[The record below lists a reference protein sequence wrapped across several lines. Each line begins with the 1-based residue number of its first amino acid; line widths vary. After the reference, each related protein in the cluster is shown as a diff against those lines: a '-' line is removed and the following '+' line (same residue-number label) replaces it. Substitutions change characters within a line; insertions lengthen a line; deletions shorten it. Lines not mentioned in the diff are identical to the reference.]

1 MMQAEAAKSTT
12 STHNGWKPKHVLWK
26 RMLIRYELYLMLVL
40 PVFWYVLFKYVPMY
54 GITIAF
60 KDFSATRGILGSS
73 WAGLKHFERFFSSAY
88 FGELLWNT
96 VSLSMYQLL
105 AGFPIPILL
114 ALLLNEIRLRGLQ
127 KLLQNITYI
136 PHFLSIIVLVGML
149 NIFLDPD
156 TGKVNQI
163 LMMLGLDAIDFMKKA
178 EWFQT
183 IFVTS
188 GIWQHMGWGSIIYLA
203 ALSGIDPTLYEAA
216 KIDGATRLQRV
227 RHVSIPGIMPTVIIL
242 FILQIGQLMDV
253 GFEKALLMQNP
264 LNASSS
270 DILPTFV
277 YKNGI
282 QGGQF
287 SYTAAAGLFNSVIDF
302 TLLVLVNWYARKK
315 TDSSLW

>member
-12 STHNGWKPKHVLWK
+12 STNSEWKPKHVLRK
-26 RMLIRYELYLMLVL
+26 RILVRYELYLMLFI
-40 PVFWYVLFKYVPMY
+40 PIIWYILFKYVPMY

-60 KDFSATRGILGSS
+60 KDFSATKGILGSP
-73 WAGLKHFERFFSSAY
+73 WAGLAHFERFFSSVY
-88 FGELLWNT
+88 FWELLWNT
-96 VSLSMYQLL
+96 ISLSLFQLL
-105 AGFPIPILL
+105 VGFPIPILL
-114 ALLLNEIRLRGLQ
+114 ALLLNEIRLRWLQ
-127 KLLQNITYI
+127 KLLQNVSYI

-149 NIFLDPD
+149 NIFLDPE
-156 TGKVNQI
+156 TGKINQI
-163 LMMLGLDAIDFMKKA
+163 LMMLGMDPVHFMQKA

-183 IFVTS
+183 IFVSS

-216 KIDGATRLQRV
+216 KIDGATRLQRIK
-227 RHVSIPGIMPTVIIL
+227 HVSIPGILPTIIIL

-264 LNASSS
+264 INASKS

-282 QGGQF
+282 MGGQF
-287 SYTAAAGLFNSVIDF
+287 SYTAAAGLFNAVIDF
-302 TLLVLVNWYARKK
+302 TLLVLVNWFAKKK

>member
-1 MMQAEAAKSTT
+1 MQAEAAKTTT
-12 STHNGWKPKHVLWK
+12 SSDAGWKPKHVIWK
-26 RMLIRYELYLMLVL
+26 RMRVRYELYLMLAIPL
-40 PVFWYVLFKYVPMY
+40 LWYVLFKYVPMY

-60 KDFSATRGILGSS
+60 KDFSATKGILGSP

-88 FGELLWNT
+88 FWELLWNT
-96 VSLSMYQLL
+96 LSLSLFQLL
-105 AGFPIPILL
+105 VSFPVPILL
-114 ALLLNEIRLRGLQ
+114 ALLVNEIRHRWLQ
-127 KLLQNITYI
+127 KLLQNTTYI
-136 PHFLSIIVLVGML
+136 PHFLSLVVLVGMM
-149 NIFLDPD
+149 NIFLHPV

-163 LMMLGLDAIDFMKKA
+163 IAMLGMDPIDFMKKA

-183 IFVTS
+183 VFVMS
-188 GIWQHMGWGSIIYLA
+188 GVWQHMGWGSIIYLA

-227 RHVSIPGIMPTVIIL
+227 MHVSIPGIMPTVIIL

-264 LNASSS
+264 VNASKS

-287 SYTAAAGLFNSVIDF
+287 SYTAAAGLFNAVIDF

>member
-1 MMQAEAAKSTT
+1 MQAEAAKTT
-12 STHNGWKPKHVLWK
+12 ASRGIYRTPKHILWK
-26 RMLIRYELYLMLVL
+26 RMVVRYQLYLMLLV
-40 PVFWYVLFKYVPMY
+40 PIVWYILFKYVPMY

-60 KDFSATRGILGSS
+60 KNFSATKGILGSP
-73 WAGLKHFERFFSSAY
+73 WVGWEHFERFFSSVY

-96 VSLSMYQLL
+96 LSLSLLQLL
-105 AGFPIPILL
+105 IGFPVPILL
-114 ALLLNEIRLRGLQ
+114 ALLVNEIRAKWLQ
-127 KLLQNITYI
+127 KLLQNASYI

-149 NIFLDPD
+149 HIFLDPD

-163 LMMLGLDAIDFMKKA
+163 MTALGMESINFMHKA
-178 EWFQT
+178 DWFQT

-227 RHVSIPGIMPTVIIL
+227 MHVSIPGIMSTVIIL

-264 LNASSS
+264 LNASRS

-287 SYTAAAGLFNSVIDF
+287 SYTAAAGLFNAVIDF
-302 TLLVLVNWYARKK
+302 TLLVTVNWFARKK
-315 TDSSLW
+315 TGSSLW

>member
-1 MMQAEAAKSTT
+1 MQADAAKSTT
-12 STHNGWKPKHVLWK
+12 STDARWKPKHVLWK
-26 RMLIRYELYLMLVL
+26 RVLVRYELYLMLFI
-40 PVFWYVLFKYVPMY
+40 PVVWYVLFKYVPMY

-60 KDFSATRGILGSS
+60 KDFSATKGIMGSP
-73 WAGLKHFERFFSSAY
+73 WAGWVHFERFFSSAY
-88 FGELLWNT
+88 FWDLLWNT
-96 VSLSMYQLL
+96 ISLSLFQLL
-105 AGFPIPILL
+105 VGFPIPILL
-114 ALLLNEIRLRGLQ
+114 ALLLNEIRLRWLQ
-127 KLLQNITYI
+127 KLLQNVTYI

-149 NIFLDPD
+149 NIFLDPE

-163 LMMLGLDAIDFMKKA
+163 LMMLGLDSIDFMKKA
-178 EWFQT
+178 EWFQS

-227 RHVSIPGIMPTVIIL
+227 RHVSIPGILPTVIIL

-264 LNASSS
+264 INASVS

-287 SYTAAAGLFNSVIDF
+287 SYTAAAGLFNAMIDF
-302 TLLVLVNWYARKK
+302 SLLVLVNWYARKK

>member
-1 MMQAEAAKSTT
+1 MQAEAAKSTT
-12 STHNGWKPKHVLWK
+12 STDAGWKPKHVLWK
-26 RMLIRYELYLMLVL
+26 RILVRYELYLMLTI
-40 PVFWYVLFKYVPMY
+40 PVIWYILFKYVPMY

-60 KDFSATRGILGSS
+60 KDFSATKGILGSS
-73 WAGLKHFERFFSSAY
+73 WVGMKHFERFFSSVY
-88 FGELLWNT
+88 FWDLLWNT
-96 VSLSMYQLL
+96 FSLSLFQLVI
-105 AGFPIPILL
+105 GFPVPIFL
-114 ALLLNEIRLRGLQ
+114 ALLVNEIRSRWLQ
-127 KLLQNITYI
+127 KLLQNTTYI

-149 NIFLDPD
+149 NIFLDPN
-156 TGKVNQI
+156 TGKLNQI
-163 LMMLGLDAIDFMKKA
+163 ITALGLDTIDFMKKA
-178 EWFQT
+178 DWFQS

-216 KIDGATRLQRV
+216 KMDGATRLQRV
-227 RHVSIPGIMPTVIIL
+227 LHVSIPGILPTIIIL

-264 LNASSS
+264 LNASKS

-287 SYTAAAGLFNSVIDF
+287 SYTAAAGLFNAVIDF

>member
-1 MMQAEAAKSTT
+1 MQAEAPKTT
-12 STHNGWKPKHVLWK
+12 TLADGGWKPKHVLGK
-26 RMLIRYELYLMLVL
+26 RVLVRYQLYLMLL
-40 PVFWYVLFKYVPMY
+40 IPVAWYILFKYVPMY

-60 KDFSATRGILGSS
+60 KDFSATKGILGSP

-88 FGELLWNT
+88 FWDLLWNT
-96 VSLSMYQLL
+96 ISLSLYQLL
-105 AGFPIPILL
+105 LGFPIPILL
-114 ALLLNEIRLRGLQ
+114 AMLLNEIRLGWMK
-127 KLLQNITYI
+127 KLLQNVSYI
-136 PHFLSIIVLVGML
+136 PHFLSVIVLVGML

-156 TGKVNQI
+156 IGKVNQ
-163 LMMLGLDAIDFMKKA
+163 LLNLLGLSSIDFMEKA
-178 EWFQT
+178 DWFQT
-183 IFVTS
+183 VFVTS

-227 RHVSIPGIMPTVIIL
+227 RHVSIPGILPTVIIL
-242 FILQIGQLMDV
+242 FILQMGQLMDV

-264 LNASSS
+264 LNASKS

-287 SYTAAAGLFNSVIDF
+287 SYTAAAGLFNAVIDF

>member
-1 MMQAEAAKSTT
+1 MQADAAKSTT
-12 STHNGWKPKHVLWK
+12 STDARWKPKHVLWK
-26 RMLIRYELYLMLVL
+26 RMLVRYELYVMLLL
-40 PVFWYVLFKYVPMY
+40 PVAWYILFKYVPMY

-60 KDFSATRGILGSS
+60 KDFSATKGILGSS
-73 WAGLKHFERFFSSAY
+73 WVGLKHFDRFFSSVY
-88 FGELLWNT
+88 FWELMWNT
-96 VSLSMYQLL
+96 LSLSLFQLL
-105 AGFPIPILL
+105 VGFPIPILL
-114 ALLLNEIRLRGLQ
+114 ALLVNEIRVRWLQ
-127 KLLQNITYI
+127 KLLQNTTYI

-149 NIFLDPD
+149 NIFLHPE
-156 TGKVNQI
+156 TGKINQI
-163 LMMLGLDAIDFMKKA
+163 MVMMGMDPIDFMKKA
-178 EWFQT
+178 DWFQT

-216 KIDGATRLQRV
+216 KIDGATRFRRV
-227 RHVSIPGIMPTVIIL
+227 LHVSIPGIMPTVIIL

-264 LNASSS
+264 LNASKS

-287 SYTAAAGLFNSVIDF
+287 SYTAAAGLFNAVIDF
-302 TLLVLVNWYARKK
+302 TLLVLVNGYARRK
-315 TDSSLW
+315 TESSLW